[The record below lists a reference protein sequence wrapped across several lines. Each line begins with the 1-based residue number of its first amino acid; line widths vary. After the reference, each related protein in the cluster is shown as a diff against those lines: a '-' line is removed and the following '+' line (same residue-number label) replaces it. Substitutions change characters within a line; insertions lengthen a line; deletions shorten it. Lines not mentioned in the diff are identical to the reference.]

1 MQSDNMTIQQAI
13 DYVKET
19 GESLMVESLETV
31 DNLRKQIK
39 SRKRCRLV
47 KASNDSTIVR
57 IYPSHKLRN
66 YKNLFSV
73 KI

>member
-1 MQSDNMTIQQAI
+1 MTIQQAI

-19 GESLMVESLETV
+19 GEALMVESLETV

-39 SRKRCRLV
+39 SRRQCRLF
-47 KASNDSTIVR
+47 KTSKESTIVH
-57 IYPSHKLRN
+57 IYPPHKLKD

-73 KI
+73 KL